1 MKSIKG
7 FEQRLDNLSF
17 GPRERSDEER
27 AWFYRFTP
35 SEIGLIGNILINHKL
50 AGDHLLEKLTQEE
63 IDILNALLSR
73 PILPMPP
80 INKNEPR
87 CNVCGEQPAYERD
100 GSLPIC
106 DACYAYMIGE
116 RLP

>member
-1 MKSIKG
+1 MVDSLTGIAALA
-7 FEQRLDNLSF
+7 R
-17 GPRERSDEER
+17 
-27 AWFYRFTP
+27 
-35 SEIGLIGNILINHKL
+35 NILINHEL

-87 CNVCGEQPAYERD
+87 CNVCGEQPANERD
-100 GSLPIC
+100 GSLPLC
-106 DACYAYMIGE
+106 DSCYKSMIGHADE
-116 RLP
+116 FFRDGLTIAQPGD